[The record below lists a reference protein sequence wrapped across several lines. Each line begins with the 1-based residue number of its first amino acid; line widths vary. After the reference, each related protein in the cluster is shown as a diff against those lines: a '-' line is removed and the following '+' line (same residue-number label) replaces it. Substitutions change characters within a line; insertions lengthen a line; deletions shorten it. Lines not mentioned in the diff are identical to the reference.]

1 MKKRFVQFFAIATM
15 VSVVSCNN
23 DNTEKSVETKPAKPA
38 TETPVKVEPKTE
50 ISVGPDGAAV
60 ETKKV
65 NVKIN
70 TKDTL

>member
-1 MKKRFVQFFAIATM
+1 MKKRLVQFFAVAIM
-15 VSVVSCNN
+15 ISVVACNN
-23 DNTEKSVETKPAKPA
+23 DNTEKAAETKTAKPA

-50 ISVGPDGAAV
+50 ISIGPDGAAV

-65 NVKIN
+65 NVKVN